1 MGLSEYDK
9 KVLEQLERDLLGADD
24 AFSRKMSSPKVRPV
38 NSAAKLISGALV
50 ALVGLSLLVF
60 AAIVHLVVFGVVG
73 FLVALTG
80 LLIASASPSAVA
92 DSGKAKPAKAANN
105 AAGYFENRWNQR
117 RDQ

>member
-24 AFSRKMSSPKVRPV
+24 AFSRKLSGKAARPV
-38 NSAAKLISGALV
+38 NSGAKLIAGAMV

-60 AAIVHLVVFGVVG
+60 AAIIHLVIFGVLG

-80 LLIASASPSAVA
+80 LLIASAGPATTAKSPKS
-92 DSGKAKPAKAANN
+92 KPTAKNPT
-105 AAGYFENRWNQR
+105 GYFENRWNQR
-117 RDQ
+117 RDQP